1 MQAHVV
7 VTVLNIP
14 KEVLASL
21 WLSPIFFFS
30 TIHILEQLEM
40 TVF

>member
-21 WLSPIFFFS
+21 WLSPIFFS